1 MRYEGAVFRP
11 PSEADS
17 LIIQLTIGCARNDCT
32 FCYMYKDKQ
41 FRVRNLDEV
50 IEDLELA
57 KNFYPKGIIKRIFL
71 ADGDALVVRTKD
83 LLYVINR
90 AKRLFPEIERVSVY
104 AAPKDILMKSPEE
117 LAALRNAG
125 LRMVYVGLESGD
137 DVVLRDVRKGVTAAE
152 MIEAG
157 QKVRAAGIELSMM
170 IISGLGGKPRLVEH
184 AVNSARVISQ
194 IKPEYLGFLTLRFF
208 RNTELYRDYVEGR
221 FLPLSVPEIM
231 QEMLLFLNNV
241 DTEGTIFR
249 ANHASN
255 YLVLRGILNADREK
269 LIRTVEGAK
278 ATNNYRK
285 YVETGF

>member
-1 MRYEGAVFRP
+1 
-11 PSEADS
+11 
-17 LIIQLTIGCARNDCT
+17 
-32 FCYMYKDKQ
+32 MYKDKQ

-269 LIRTVEGAK
+269 LIRTVESAK